1 MINKLYIYCYLGQ
14 PLLLQFVRHCADN
27 FLCSEQRAVRL
38 EAVRTCSQLLKCA
51 LQESIKLK
59 KKPLRSSGV
68 RLVSNAVAEV
78 LGKLLT
84 AAITD
89 PDASVRYCV
98 FASLDP
104 HFYSY
109 LALAE
114 NLSSITVALNDEV
127 FEIREMAVCIIG
139 HLSSMN
145 PAYIMPALRKLL
157 IQLLTELEHSGMGR
171 NKEQSSR
178 LLGRLVSSA
187 PRLIKPY
194 MEPILKSTILNLFK
208 LSFAN

>member
-1 MINKLYIYCYLGQ
+1 M
-14 PLLLQFVRHCADN
+14 LQFVRHCADN

-68 RLVSNAVAEV
+68 RLVSATVAEV
-78 LGKLLT
+78 LSKLLT

-104 HFYSY
+104 HFFSY

-114 NLSSITVALNDEV
+114 NLGSITVALNDEV

-194 MEPILKSTILNLFK
+194 MEPILKSIF
-208 LSFAN
+208 

>member
-1 MINKLYIYCYLGQ
+1 MYGLGQ

-51 LQESIKLK
+51 LQESVKLK

-68 RLVSNAVAEV
+68 RLVSATVAEV
-78 LGKLLT
+78 LSKLLT

-104 HFYSY
+104 HFFSY

-114 NLSSITVALNDEV
+114 NLGSITVALNDEV

-187 PRLIKPY
+187 LGSSNHTWSPY
-194 MEPILKSTILNLFK
+194 
-208 LSFAN
+208 